1 MSDKLKVVIGTWP
14 LSGDY
19 GIVDLKTIKETLEHC
34 YNAGFKEFDTAPG
47 YGEGFMEFCLGN
59 VFHER
64 DDVLINTKIGVAA
77 FKQKSFELKDL
88 RESFEQSLK
97 RISKDSVNVLFLH
110 NPRDEAGDFAPILE
124 FMDKLKSEGKIRHKG
139 ISIARNYDYG
149 KKVDLSEF
157 DVIQDDANLLAMNF
171 LKIKYPKNTEFMA
184 RSPLANGLL
193 FGNITINSTF
203 PEEDQRSEWLKG
215 ERLASMLKRV
225 DVLKKIGGENGIELP
240 SLARRFLLNNKK
252 VDKIIFGVKKASHVA
267 DITRDLNN
275 PSLSRDI
282 EKKLVELFEKD
293 FGLVNE
299 KHLGY

>member
-1 MSDKLKVVIGTWP
+1 MIHKSGVVIGTWP

-19 GIVDLKTIKETLEHC
+19 GLVGLKTIQETLEHC
-34 YNAGFKEFDTAPG
+34 YNSGFKEFDTAPG

-64 DDVLINTKIGVAA
+64 EDVLINTKIGVAA
-77 FKQKSFELKDL
+77 FKQKSFELKNL
-88 RESFEQSLK
+88 QESFEQSLK
-97 RISKDSVNVLFLH
+97 RISKDSINVLFLH
-110 NPRDEAGDFAPILE
+110 NPRDEVRDFAPILE
-124 FMDKLKSEGKIRHKG
+124 FMDRLKSEGKIRQKG

-171 LKIKYPKNTEFMA
+171 LKIKYPKNTKFMA

-193 FGNITINSTF
+193 FGNITINSDF
-203 PEEDQRSEWLKG
+203 PKEDQRSEWLKG
-215 ERLASMLKRV
+215 KRLVSILKRV
-225 DVLKKIGGENGIELP
+225 EALKKIGKENRIELP

-252 VDKIIFGVKKASHVA
+252 IDKIIFGVKKTSHVG
-267 DITRDLNN
+267 DIIRDLNN
-275 PSLSRDI
+275 PPLNRNID
-282 EKKLVELFEKD
+282 KKLIELFEGD